1 MEIQPLKSRVCV
13 KMQLVSS
20 RKREKGQSVVWVP
33 EVQGG
38 GQLLGPGMMVV
49 ADRGDSRAESCS
61 GRGSSLSQCER
72 FKGRWQALKRQF
84 PRNAGWCVYKAKPR
98 GGMLGNLPHRRLLFI
113 ILLFS
118 QESHTVGWVRK
129 NHPGTPEANT

>member
-13 KMQLVSS
+13 KIQLVFS

-98 GGMLGNLPHRRLLFI
+98 GRHAREP
-113 ILLFS
+113 S
-118 QESHTVGWVRK
+118 
-129 NHPGTPEANT
+129 P